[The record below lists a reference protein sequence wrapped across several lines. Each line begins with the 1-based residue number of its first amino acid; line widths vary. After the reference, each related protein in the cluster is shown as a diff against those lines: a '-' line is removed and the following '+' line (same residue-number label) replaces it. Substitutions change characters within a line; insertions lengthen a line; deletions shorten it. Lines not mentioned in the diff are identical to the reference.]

1 MIKLKIED
9 IIVDND
15 EGGYET
21 TSVAEFNGGYSH
33 LIEDDHCWLVVNGGG
48 TSAWIFEEA
57 VEVLKQLPN
66 SPDDYEPLQKHVKKL
81 QSSERRTIKCKWT
94 MTTDDIKREYDMKG
108 KIKFLIESG
117 WKDEDIIWAIQTWEE
132 QKKILSESKQEK
144 LKRYKK
150 ELDFAEKNN
159 QKEVAKKIRE
169 DIKELEGSIQ
179 AQFAP
184 SILMRDL
191 TEEKQKETIKWWEEE
206 GKEEFIEAH
215 KNGQDV
221 KVGIFK
227 PINRQFIL

>member
-1 MIKLKIED
+1 M
-9 IIVDND
+9 
-15 EGGYET
+15 
-21 TSVAEFNGGYSH
+21 
-33 LIEDDHCWLVVNGGG
+33 
-48 TSAWIFEEA
+48 
-57 VEVLKQLPN
+57 
-66 SPDDYEPLQKHVKKL
+66 
-81 QSSERRTIKCKWT
+81 RRTIK
-94 MTTDDIKREYDMKG
+94 I
-108 KIKFLIESG
+108 LIEAG
-117 WKDEDIIWAIQTWEE
+117 WKDEDIIFTIQTWEE
-132 QKKILSESKQEK
+132 QKKIMSESKEQK

-150 ELDFAEKNN
+150 ELKFAEVNK
-159 QKEVAKKIRE
+159 QTEVAKKIRE